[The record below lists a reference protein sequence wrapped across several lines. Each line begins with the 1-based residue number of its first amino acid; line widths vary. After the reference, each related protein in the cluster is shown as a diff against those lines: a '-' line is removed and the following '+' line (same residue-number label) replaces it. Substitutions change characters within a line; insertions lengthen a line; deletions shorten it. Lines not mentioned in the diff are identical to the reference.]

1 MLISHLV
8 KFLHRMFENS
18 GNEKL
23 VNQLGNFYD
32 VFWSENVWCV
42 KFMAPYDGD
51 GDDGLK
57 KPENDGLGRGKD
69 DGDQPGPHHH
79 QSEREIGPEPELREG
94 YLHWFVQPSRMLS
107 IQQTNKSSEVSFSI
121 LSRR

>member
-1 MLISHLV
+1 
-8 KFLHRMFENS
+8 MFENS
-18 GNEKL
+18 GNGKL

-79 QSEREIGPEPELREG
+79 QSEREIEQEPELRDETCTG
-94 YLHWFVQPSRMLS
+94 LFNPPENCLFNRQTRPLKFLSVFCLEDNAVQGR
-107 IQQTNKSSEVSFSI
+107 
-121 LSRR
+121 